1 MRRLAVVRNG
11 SGAAAPV
18 GDGVDRIG
26 HGSERLVAVGLGPA
40 PFGWTGLG
48 SATSATNPKA
58 SGAPMDPRNAIHKE
72 IGALIAETF

>member
-1 MRRLAVVRNG
+1 MGQNG
-11 SGAAAPV
+11 SSP
-18 GDGVDRIG
+18 
-26 HGSERLVAVGLGPA
+26 SGLAPA